1 MSGRVRYTTE
11 FKQEAVVLSRR
22 VGVVKAARDL
32 GVSVGALHRWR
43 ASSDAPVGSRS
54 QEELEKELRSTKQE
68 LKHAKAIISVLK
80 KAAVIFAK
88 NKGDKKQNF
97 F

>member
-1 MSGRVRYTTE
+1 MSGRVRYTAE
-11 FKQEAVVLSRR
+11 FKQEAVVLSHR

-43 ASSDAPVGSRS
+43 ALSDSPTGPKS
-54 QEELEKELRSTKQE
+54 QAELEKELRSVKQE
-68 LKHAKAIISVLK
+68 LKHAKSVISVLR
-80 KAAVIFAK
+80 KATAIFAK
-88 NKGDKKQNF
+88 DKGSKKQNF

>member
-1 MSGRVRYTTE
+1 MGGRVRYTAE

-43 ASSDAPVGSRS
+43 ALSESPTGSRS
-54 QEELEKELRSTKQE
+54 PAELEKELRSVKQE
-68 LKHAKAIISVLK
+68 LRHAKSVISVLK
-80 KAAVIFAK
+80 KAAVVFAK
-88 NKGDKKQNF
+88 DKGSKKQNF